1 MKNEKKKNIIILLLV
16 VIILVLLVIMGL
28 LLKNQINLSSNQGL
42 GENLESLEEQ
52 LGIKIDDDLD
62 YVYDANY
69 SYNNEYTEFYRVS
82 YNHENVTRKISNY
95 GIEVEYTDGMQYLS
109 NLKVPYININTNDA
123 ANANQELETL
133 YLENAK
139 TFDSCAKDKEISC
152 SQILTYRT
160 YTYRDVLSVVVID
173 SIQGTSKWVLNY
185 HIYNFDLTTG
195 NILKYNDLLS
205 KLGYDKEVT
214 LSKMESLLKN
224 KMDELYESINVD
236 LSRTCR
242 EVVSDNGDYNEISCY
257 NKANELLE
265 NSIQDD
271 SVLVF
276 VNNEG
281 NLNVLAIAYYDTVQD
296 GTVNKYLLEVT
307 K

>member
-28 LLKNQINLSSNQGL
+28 LLKNQINLSSNQASE
-42 GENLESLEEQ
+42 ENLESLEEQ

-69 SYNNEYTEFYRVS
+69 SYNNEYTEFYRAS
-82 YNHENVTRKISNY
+82 YNHENVTRKISNF

-109 NLKVPYININTNDA
+109 NLKVPYININTSDA
-123 ANANQELETL
+123 ASANQELETL

-139 TFDSCAKDKEISC
+139 TFDTCAKDQEISC

-205 KLGYDKEVT
+205 KLGYDKEGT

-236 LSRTCR
+236 LSRACR
-242 EVVSDNGDYNEISCY
+242 EGVSNNGDYNEISCY
-257 NKANELLE
+257 DKANELLE

-281 NLNVLAIAYYDTVQD
+281 NLNVLAVAYYDTVQD

>member
-28 LLKNQINLSSNQGL
+28 LLKNQINLSSNQASE
-42 GENLESLEEQ
+42 ENLESLEEQ

-69 SYNNEYTEFYRVS
+69 SYNNEYT
-82 YNHENVTRKISNY
+82 
-95 GIEVEYTDGMQYLS
+95 DGMQYLS
-109 NLKVPYININTNDA
+109 NLKVPYININTSDA
-123 ANANQELETL
+123 ASANQELETL

-139 TFDSCAKDKEISC
+139 TFDTCAKDQEISC

-205 KLGYDKEVT
+205 KLGYDKEGT

-236 LSRTCR
+236 LSRACR
-242 EVVSDNGDYNEISCY
+242 EGVSNNGDYNEISCY
-257 NKANELLE
+257 DKANELLE

-281 NLNVLAIAYYDTVQD
+281 NLNVLAVAYYDTVQD

>member
-1 MKNEKKKNIIILLLV
+1 
-16 VIILVLLVIMGL
+16 
-28 LLKNQINLSSNQGL
+28 
-42 GENLESLEEQ
+42 
-52 LGIKIDDDLD
+52 
-62 YVYDANY
+62 
-69 SYNNEYTEFYRVS
+69 
-82 YNHENVTRKISNY
+82 
-95 GIEVEYTDGMQYLS
+95 MQYLS
-109 NLKVPYININTNDA
+109 NLKVPYININTSDA
-123 ANANQELETL
+123 ASANQELETL

-139 TFDSCAKDKEISC
+139 TFDTCAKDQEISC

-205 KLGYDKEVT
+205 KLGYDKEGT

-236 LSRTCR
+236 LSRACR
-242 EVVSDNGDYNEISCY
+242 EGVSNNGDYNEISCY
-257 NKANELLE
+257 DKANELLE

-281 NLNVLAIAYYDTVQD
+281 NLNVLAVAYYDTVQD